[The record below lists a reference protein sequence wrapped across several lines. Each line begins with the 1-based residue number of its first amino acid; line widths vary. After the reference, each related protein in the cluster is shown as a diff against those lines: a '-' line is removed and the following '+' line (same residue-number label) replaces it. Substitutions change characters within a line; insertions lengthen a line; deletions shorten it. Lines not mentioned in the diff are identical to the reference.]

1 MPVTVNAFLA
11 INKPAGITSFEVI
24 RRLRRITGIRKIGH
38 TGTLDPLA
46 TGLLIC
52 CTGSYTRLSC
62 FLEKEEKTYLATM
75 KLGAKT
81 STGDTEGEIIQTA
94 PVPIFADK
102 LAALEA
108 KALDL
113 AELSVPAYSA
123 VKIQGKRAYE
133 LARQGKILELPM
145 RPVKISEFKF
155 LVEEQNAP
163 DELTYRCKVSKGT
176 YIRALSEWL
185 AEQIQTLAYT
195 ISLKRESIGKITLQ
209 DAVALEDLKTDN
221 WTNSQISYERV
232 FPDWTCLK
240 LNDEE
245 LYKVINGMDIEF
257 SESSSDII
265 LLLNQDELCALGK
278 KSNNVIHPFIVLK

>member
-1 MPVTVNAFLA
+1 
-11 INKPAGITSFEVI
+11 
-24 RRLRRITGIRKIGH
+24 
-38 TGTLDPLA
+38 
-46 TGLLIC
+46 
-52 CTGSYTRLSC
+52 
-62 FLEKEEKTYLATM
+62 
-75 KLGAKT
+75 
-81 STGDTEGEIIQTA
+81 
-94 PVPIFADK
+94 
-102 LAALEA
+102 
-108 KALDL
+108 
-113 AELSVPAYSA
+113 
-123 VKIQGKRAYE
+123 
-133 LARQGKILELPM
+133 
-145 RPVKISEFKF
+145 
-155 LVEEQNAP
+155 
-163 DELTYRCKVSKGT
+163 KGT